1 MSVAVKCDRCKN
13 FYEAPKK
20 DQVCVVTGYGTYFQ
34 DKIDLCP
41 DCVSELKNWLKGEN
55 FNENL

>member
-13 FYEAPKK
+13 FYEVPKK

-41 DCVSELKNWLKGEN
+41 NCILELKNWLKGEN